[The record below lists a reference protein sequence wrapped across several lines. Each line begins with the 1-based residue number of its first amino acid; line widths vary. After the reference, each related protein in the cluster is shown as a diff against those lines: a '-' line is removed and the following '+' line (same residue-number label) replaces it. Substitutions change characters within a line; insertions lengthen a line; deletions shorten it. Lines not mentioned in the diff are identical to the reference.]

1 MDGKCTVYFEDPFWV
16 AVSERIDEDGY
27 SVARFVFGSEPM
39 DAELHEF
46 AARQFAARQFAALS
60 FSLPGPAPEPGERE
74 IGFKRRQ
81 REARKQTQQQGVD
94 TYAQRALQAERERMK
109 QVRRAESQDERE
121 AGQRQ
126 KFLLKQAQKKEKHR
140 GR

>member
-16 AVSERIDEDGY
+16 AVLERVDEDGY

-46 AARQFAARQFAALS
+46 AARQFATLS
-60 FSLPGPAPEPGERE
+60 FSLPGPAPEPGEWE

-81 REARKQTQQQGVD
+81 REARKQTQQQGVG